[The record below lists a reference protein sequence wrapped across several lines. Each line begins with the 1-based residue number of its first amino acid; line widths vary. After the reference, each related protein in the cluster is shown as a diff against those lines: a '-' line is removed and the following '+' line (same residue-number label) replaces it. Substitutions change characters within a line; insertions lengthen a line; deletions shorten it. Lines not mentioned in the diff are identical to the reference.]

1 MLLIALKKTSEGVF
15 WIQMMLFNIS
25 GPLFN
30 IHQKQVPFSGWGK
43 RTPDKRTLPQRTQ
56 AKGPWTK
63 GPSKLKDPG
72 SKGPWTKRTLVKGPW
87 GKRTLGKRTLK
98 KRTLGKRTLKKGP
111 SKYFFFNFY
120 FFMA

>member
-1 MLLIALKKTSEGVF
+1 MPQTLKSYIGVVLQSTVLHGY
-15 WIQMMLFNIS
+15 IGVIDL
-25 GPLFN
+25 
-30 IHQKQVPFSGWGK
+30 GWGK

-111 SKYFFFNFY
+111 SKYIFFNFY